1 MIVHIRKGEGNMRK
15 KVVSGLLCA
24 AMAATLIGGCSS
36 KSTQSTQSGSGTTEA
51 TSKGATEEKGAD
63 STEGKVVNIYVWNDE
78 FKARYEDYYASKLPE
93 GYTVNFI
100 TTPSENNAYQNA
112 LDEALLNQADAKADD
127 KVDMF
132 LVEADY
138 ILKYVNSDSTT
149 DLKDI
154 GITDQDM
161 SKQYNY
167 TKEIAQDANGAQ
179 KGISWQGCPGL
190 YIYRRSIAKAVLG
203 TDDPAEVQK
212 AINDWD
218 SFDKTAEKMKE
229 KGYYMVSGFDDTYR
243 TFSNN
248 VSAPWVDG
256 TKVVID
262 PNMEKWVEQTK
273 DYTDKGYNQKTILW
287 AAEWAA
293 GQGPEGKVFGYFMP
307 AWGVDFVMAGNSL
320 EKAEA
325 DGGKQEVGN
334 GCYGDWAATIGP
346 ESYNW
351 GGTWICAANGTDNA
365 DIVAD
370 IMRTICC
377 DDATMKKIVEEKNDF
392 VNNKTV
398 MEELAKSDYKSQF
411 LGGQN
416 PLQMYCDAAEKIDMS
431 KISPYDQGLNE
442 EFQTAMH
449 DYFNGAVDKDTA
461 LKNFYTAITEK
472 YPELKTE

>member
-1 MIVHIRKGEGNMRK
+1 MKK

-24 AMAATLIGGCSS
+24 VMVASLTAGCGAKNTQTQETTKGSATAE
-36 KSTQSTQSGSGTTEA
+36 T
-51 TSKGATEEKGAD
+51 TSKGAEAQKEEPGK
-63 STEGKVVNIYVWNDE
+63 EGKVVNIYVWNDE
-78 FKARYEDYYASKLPE
+78 FKARYEDYYASKLPA
-93 GYTVNFI
+93 GYTVNFV

-112 LDEALLNQADAKADD
+112 LDEALLNQANAKADD

-138 ILKYVNSDSTT
+138 ILKYVNSDSTL
-149 DLKDI
+149 DLKEV
-154 GITDQDM
+154 GITEQDM
-161 SKQYNY
+161 SKQFDY
-167 TKEIAQDANGAQ
+167 TKVIAQDTKGAQ

-190 YIYRRSIAKAVLG
+190 YIYRRSIAKEVLG

-218 SFDKTAEKMKE
+218 TFDKTAAKMKD
-229 KGYYMVSGFDDTYR
+229 KGFYMVSGFDDSYR

-248 VSAPWVDG
+248 VSGPWVNGD
-256 TKVVID
+256 KVVID
-262 PNMEKWVEQTK
+262 PKIEKWIEQTK
-273 DYTDKGYNQKTILW
+273 NYTDKGYNQKTVLW
-287 AAEWAA
+287 AAEWAS

-307 AWGVDFVMAGNSL
+307 AWGVDFTIAKNSL
-320 EKAEA
+320 AKAEA

-334 GCYGDWAATIGP
+334 GSFGDWAATTGP

-351 GGTWICAANGTDNA
+351 GGTWLCAATGTDNA

-370 IMRTICC
+370 IMKTICT

-398 MEELAKSDYKSQF
+398 MEALAKSDYKSNF

-416 PLQMYCDAAEKIDMS
+416 PMQMYYDAAEKIDMS

-442 EFQTAMH
+442 SIQTAMH
-449 DYFNGAVDKDTA
+449 DYFNGTVDKDTA
-461 LKNFYTAITEK
+461 MKNFYTSIKEK

>member
-1 MIVHIRKGEGNMRK
+1 MKK
-15 KVVSGLLCA
+15 KVISGLLCA
-24 AMAATLIGGCSS
+24 VMVASLTAGCSS
-36 KSTQSTQSGSGTTEA
+36 KNTQSQDAGKESAAET
-51 TSKGATEEKGAD
+51 TSKDATAEKGAKGE
-63 STEGKVVNIYVWNDE
+63 EGKVINIYVWNDE
-78 FKARYEDYYASKLPE
+78 FKTRYEDYYASKLPE
-93 GYTVNFI
+93 GYTVNFV

-138 ILKYVNSDSTT
+138 ILKYVNSDSTL
-149 DLKDI
+149 DLKEI
-154 GITDQDM
+154 GITDEDM
-161 SKQYNY
+161 SKQYDY
-167 TKEIAQDANGAQ
+167 TKVIAQDTNGLQ

-190 YIYRRSIAKAVLG
+190 YIYRRSIAKEVLG

-218 SFDKTAEKMKE
+218 SFDKTAAKMKE

-256 TKVVID
+256 DKVVID
-262 PNMEKWVEQTK
+262 PNMEKWIEQTK

-287 AAEWAA
+287 AAEWAS

-307 AWGVDFVMAGNSL
+307 AWGVDFTMAKNSL

-325 DGGKQEVGN
+325 DGGKQEAGN
-334 GCYGDWAATIGP
+334 GSFGDWAATTGP

-351 GGTWICAANGTDNA
+351 GGTWICAAAGTDNA

-370 IMRTICC
+370 IMKTICC
-377 DDATMKKIVEEKNDF
+377 DDDTMKKIVEEKNDF
-392 VNNKTV
+392 VNNKTI
-398 MEELAKSDYKSQF
+398 MEALAKSDYKSAF

-416 PLQMYCDAAEKIDMS
+416 PLQMYCDAAEKVDMS

-442 EFQTAMH
+442 SLQTSMH
-449 DYFNGAVDKDTA
+449 DYFNGTVDKETA
-461 LKNFYTAITEK
+461 MKNFFTSIKEK

>member
-1 MIVHIRKGEGNMRK
+1 MKK
-15 KVVSGLLCA
+15 KVLSGFLCA
-24 AMAATLIGGCSS
+24 AMVVSLAAGCGAKDVES
-36 KSTQSTQSGSGTTEA
+36 QSTGSKDPAQTTEKEA
-51 TSKGATEEKGAD
+51 KKGEE
-63 STEGKVVNIYVWNDE
+63 SEGKVINIYVWNDE
-78 FKARYEDYYASKLPE
+78 FKERFDAYYASKLPKD
-93 GYTVNFI
+93 YTVNFV

-112 LDEALLNQADAKADD
+112 LDEALLNQENAKADD

-138 ILKYVNSDSTT
+138 ILKYVNSDSTM
-149 DLKDI
+149 DLKEL
-154 GITDQDM
+154 GITDEDM
-161 SKQYNY
+161 SKQYDY
-167 TKEIAQDANGAQ
+167 TKVIAQDSNGAQ

-190 YIYRRSIAKAVLG
+190 YIYRRSIAKEVLG

-218 SFDKTAEKMKE
+218 SFDKTAGMMKD

-256 TKVVID
+256 DKVVID
-262 PNMEKWVEQTK
+262 PNMEKWIEQTK
-273 DYTDKGYNQKTILW
+273 NYTDQGYNEKTVLW
-287 AAEWAA
+287 AAEWAS

-307 AWGVDFVMAGNSL
+307 AWGVDFVMAKNSL
-320 EKAEA
+320 AVAEA
-325 DGGKQEVGN
+325 EGGKQEAGN
-334 GCYGDWAATIGP
+334 GSYGDWAATIGP

-351 GGTWICAANGTDNA
+351 GGTWLCAAAGSDNKE
-365 DIVAD
+365 IVAD
-370 IMRTICC
+370 IMKTICT

-398 MEELAKSDYKSQF
+398 MEALAKSDYKSEF

-431 KISPYDQGLNE
+431 MISPYDQGINE
-442 EFQTAMH
+442 SLQISMH
-449 DYFNGAVDKDTA
+449 DYFNGTVDKETA
-461 LKNFYTAITEK
+461 LKNFYTSIKEK
-472 YPELKTE
+472 YPDLKTE

>member
-1 MIVHIRKGEGNMRK
+1 MKK

-24 AMAATLIGGCSS
+24 VMVASLTAGCGAKNTQTQETTKGNATAE
-36 KSTQSTQSGSGTTEA
+36 T
-51 TSKGATEEKGAD
+51 TSKGADAKKEEPGK
-63 STEGKVVNIYVWNDE
+63 EGKVVNIYVWNDE
-78 FKARYEDYYASKLPE
+78 FKARYEDYYASKLPA
-93 GYTVNFI
+93 GYTVNFV

-138 ILKYVNSDSTT
+138 ILKYVNSDSTL
-149 DLKDI
+149 DLKEV
-154 GITDQDM
+154 GITEQDM
-161 SKQYNY
+161 SKQFDY
-167 TKEIAQDANGAQ
+167 TKVIAQDTKGAQ

-190 YIYRRSIAKAVLG
+190 YIYRRSIAKEVLG

-218 SFDKTAEKMKE
+218 SFDKTAAKMKD
-229 KGYYMVSGFDDTYR
+229 KGYYMVSGFDDSYR

-248 VSAPWVDG
+248 VSAPWVNGD
-256 TKVVID
+256 KVVID
-262 PNMEKWVEQTK
+262 PKIEKWIEQTK
-273 DYTDKGYNQKTILW
+273 NYTDKGYNQKTVLW
-287 AAEWAA
+287 AAEWAS
-293 GQGPEGKVFGYFMP
+293 GQGPDSKVFGYFMP
-307 AWGVDFVMAGNSL
+307 AWGVDFVMAKNSL
-320 EKAEA
+320 AKAEA

-334 GCYGDWAATIGP
+334 GTFGDWAATTGP

-351 GGTWICAANGTDNA
+351 GGTWLCAAAGTDNA

-370 IMRTICC
+370 IMKTICT

-392 VNNKTV
+392 ANNKTV
-398 MEELAKSDYKSQF
+398 MQELAKSDYKSQF

-416 PLQMYCDAAEKIDMS
+416 PLQMYYDAAEKIDMS

-442 EFQTAMH
+442 SIQTAMH
-449 DYFNGAVDKDTA
+449 DYFNGTVDKDTA
-461 LKNFYTAITEK
+461 MKNFYTSIKEK

>member
-1 MIVHIRKGEGNMRK
+1 MKK

-24 AMAATLIGGCSS
+24 VMAASLAAGCSS
-36 KSTQSTQSGSGTTEA
+36 KSAQSQDGSKAAETTAKAAEEKTEAQSQSGSE
-51 TSKGATEEKGAD
+51 
-63 STEGKVVNIYVWNDE
+63 EGKVINIYVWNDE
-78 FKARYEDYYASKLPE
+78 FKDRYEDYYASKLPA
-93 GYTVNFI
+93 GYTVNFVM
-100 TTPSENNAYQNA
+100 TPSENNAYQNA
-112 LDEALLNQADAKADD
+112 LDEALLNQNEAKTDD

-138 ILKYVNSDSTT
+138 ILKYVNSDYTL
-149 DLKDI
+149 DLKEI
-154 GITDQDM
+154 GITDEDM
-161 SKQYNY
+161 SKQYDY
-167 TKEIAQDANGAQ
+167 TKVIAQDTNGAQ

-190 YIYRRSIAKAVLG
+190 YIYRRSIAKDVLG

-218 SFDKTAEKMKE
+218 SFDKTAAQMKE
-229 KGYYMVSGFDDTYR
+229 KGYYMVSGYDDTYR

-256 TKVVID
+256 KKVVID
-262 PNMEKWVEQTK
+262 AKLEQWIDQTK
-273 DYTDKGYNQKTILW
+273 AYTEKGYNQNTILW
-287 AAEWAA
+287 AAEWAS

-307 AWGVDFVMAGNSL
+307 AWGVDFVLAKNSL

-325 DGGKQEVGN
+325 DGGKQETGN
-334 GCYGDWAATIGP
+334 GVYGDWAATIGP

-365 DIVAD
+365 DIIAD
-370 IMRTICC
+370 IMKTICS

-392 VNNKTV
+392 VNNKVV
-398 MEELAKSDYKSQF
+398 MEELAKSDYKSAF

-416 PLQMYCDAAEKIDMS
+416 PLQMYCDAADKIDMS

-442 EFQTAMH
+442 SLQTAMH
-449 DYFNGAVDKDTA
+449 DYFDGTVDKDTA
-461 LKNFYTAITEK
+461 FKNFYTSIKEK
-472 YPELKTE
+472 YPDLETE

>member
-1 MIVHIRKGEGNMRK
+1 MRK

-24 AMAATLIGGCSS
+24 AMAASLIGGCSS
-36 KSTQSTQSGSGTTEA
+36 KSTQSTQNGSGTPET
-51 TSKGATEEKGAD
+51 TSKEVAAETGTG

-78 FKARYEDYYASKLPE
+78 FKARYEDYYASKLPA
-93 GYTVNFI
+93 GYTVNFV

-149 DLKDI
+149 DLKGI

-167 TKEIAQDANGAQ
+167 TKVIAQDANGAQ

-212 AINDWD
+212 SINDWD

-256 TKVVID
+256 NKVAID
-262 PNMEKWVEQTK
+262 PNLEKWVEQTK
-273 DYTDKGYNQKTILW
+273 NYTDKGYNQKTILW

-320 EKAEA
+320 ATAEA

-351 GGTWICAANGTDNA
+351 GGTWLCAANGTDNP

-392 VNNKTV
+392 ANNKAV

-416 PLQMYCDAAEKIDMS
+416 PLQMFCDAAEKIDMS

-449 DYFNGAVDKDTA
+449 DYFNGTVDKDTA
-461 LKNFYTAITEK
+461 IKNFHTAITEK

>member
-1 MIVHIRKGEGNMRK
+1 MKK
-15 KVVSGLLCA
+15 KVISGLLCA
-24 AMAATLIGGCSS
+24 VMAASLAAGCSS
-36 KSTQSTQSGSGTTEA
+36 ETTQSQGTGKESAAET
-51 TSKGATEEKGAD
+51 TSKAGAAEKGAKGE
-63 STEGKVVNIYVWNDE
+63 EGKVINIYVWNDE
-78 FKARYEDYYASKLPE
+78 FKTRYEDYYASKLPE
-93 GYTVNFI
+93 GYKVNFV
-100 TTPSENNAYQNA
+100 TTPNENNAYQNA

-138 ILKYVNSDSTT
+138 ILKYVNSDSTL
-149 DLKDI
+149 DLKEI
-154 GITDQDM
+154 GITDEDM
-161 SKQYNY
+161 SKQYEY
-167 TKEIAQDANGAQ
+167 TKVIAQDSNGVQ

-190 YIYRRSIAKAVLG
+190 YIYRRSIAKEVLG

-256 TKVVID
+256 DKIVID
-262 PNMEKWVEQTK
+262 PNMERWIEQTK
-273 DYTDKGYNQKTILW
+273 NYTDKGYNQKTILW
-287 AAEWAA
+287 SAEWAS

-307 AWGVDFVMAGNSL
+307 AWGVDFTMAKNSL
-320 EKAEA
+320 AVAEA
-325 DGGKQEVGN
+325 DGGKQETGN
-334 GCYGDWAATIGP
+334 GSFGDWAATTGP

-351 GGTWICAANGTDNA
+351 GGTWICAAAGTDNA

-370 IMRTICC
+370 IMKTICC
-377 DDATMKKIVEEKNDF
+377 DDDTMKKIVKEKNDF
-392 VNNKTV
+392 VNNKPI
-398 MEELAKSDYKSQF
+398 MEALAKSDYKSAF

-416 PLQMYCDAAEKIDMS
+416 PLQMYCDAAENVDMS
-431 KISPYDQGLNE
+431 KISPYDQGINE
-442 EFQTAMH
+442 SLQTAMH
-449 DYFNGAVDKDTA
+449 DYFNGTVDKETA
-461 LKNFYTAITEK
+461 MKNFFTSVKEK

>member
-1 MIVHIRKGEGNMRK
+1 MKK

-24 AMAATLIGGCSS
+24 AMAVSLIAGCASQSAQSESGG
-36 KSTQSTQSGSGTTEA
+36 GTPETTGKETDA
-51 TSKGATEEKGAD
+51 EKDTASAQG
-63 STEGKVVNIYVWNDE
+63 EVVNIYVWNDE
-78 FKARYEDYYASKLPE
+78 FKERYEDYYASKLPD
-93 GYTVNFI
+93 GYTVNFV

-112 LDEALLNQADAKADD
+112 LDEALLNQDDAAPDE

-138 ILKYVNSDSTT
+138 ILKYVNSDSTL
-149 DLKDI
+149 DLKEL
-154 GITDQDM
+154 GITDEDM
-161 SKQYNY
+161 SKQYDY
-167 TKEIAQDANGAQ
+167 TKVIAQDADGLQ

-190 YIYRRSIAKAVLG
+190 YIYRRSIAKDVLG

-218 SFDKTAEKMKE
+218 SFDQTAEKMKE

-256 TKVVID
+256 DKVIID

-273 DYTDKGYNQKTILW
+273 NYTDKGYNQKTILW
-287 AAEWAA
+287 ASEWAA

-307 AWGVDFVMAGNSL
+307 AWGVDFVMAQNSL
-320 EKAEA
+320 AKAEA
-325 DGGKQEVGN
+325 DGGKQEAGN
-334 GCYGDWAATIGP
+334 GVYGDWAATIGP

-351 GGTWICAANGTDNA
+351 GGTWLCAAKGTDNP

-370 IMRTICC
+370 IMKTICC

-392 VNNKTV
+392 VNNKAV
-398 MEELAKSDYKSQF
+398 MEELAKSDYKSEF

-431 KISPYDQGLNE
+431 RISPYDQGLNE

-449 DYFNGAVDKDTA
+449 DYFNGTVDKDTA
-461 LKNFYTAITEK
+461 IKNFYTAITEK

>member
-1 MIVHIRKGEGNMRK
+1 M
-15 KVVSGLLCA
+15 LCA
-24 AMAATLIGGCSS
+24 AMAASLIGGCSS
-36 KSTQSTQSGSGTTEA
+36 QSTQSTQSGSGTPET
-51 TSKGATEEKGAD
+51 TSKEAAAETGTG

-78 FKARYEDYYASKLPE
+78 FKARYEDYYASKLPA
-93 GYTVNFI
+93 GYTVNFV

-149 DLKDI
+149 DLKGI

-167 TKEIAQDANGAQ
+167 TKVIAQDANGAQ

-212 AINDWD
+212 SINDWD

-256 TKVVID
+256 NKVAID
-262 PNMEKWVEQTK
+262 PNLEKWVEQTK
-273 DYTDKGYNQKTILW
+273 NYTDKGYNQKTILW

-320 EKAEA
+320 ATAEA

-351 GGTWICAANGTDNA
+351 GGTWLCAANGTDNP

-392 VNNKTV
+392 ANNKAV

-416 PLQMYCDAAEKIDMS
+416 PLQMFCDAAEKIDMS

-449 DYFNGAVDKDTA
+449 DYFNGTVDKDTA
-461 LKNFYTAITEK
+461 IKNFHTAITEK

>member
-1 MIVHIRKGEGNMRK
+1 MK
-15 KVVSGLLCA
+15 KKLVSGLFCA
-24 AMAATLIGGCSS
+24 VMIASLTAGCGA
-36 KSTQSTQSGSGTTEA
+36 KSTQTQETGKGSTAET
-51 TSKGATEEKGAD
+51 TSKEAEAKKGEPGK
-63 STEGKVVNIYVWNDE
+63 EGKVINIYVWNDE

-93 GYTVNFI
+93 GYTVNFV

-138 ILKYVNSDSTT
+138 ILKYVNSDSTL
-149 DLKDI
+149 DLKEI

-161 SKQYNY
+161 SKQYDY
-167 TKEIAQDANGAQ
+167 TKVIAQDTKGVQ

-190 YIYRRSIAKAVLG
+190 YIYRRSIAKDVLG

-218 SFDKTAEKMKE
+218 SFDKTAAKMKE

-248 VSAPWVDG
+248 VASPWVNGD
-256 TKVVID
+256 KVVID
-262 PNMEKWVEQTK
+262 PKIDKWIEQTK
-273 DYTDKGYNQKTILW
+273 DYTDKGYNQKTVLW
-287 AAEWAA
+287 AAEWAS
-293 GQGPEGKVFGYFMP
+293 GQGPDSKVFGYFMP
-307 AWGVDFVMAGNSL
+307 AWGVDFVMAKNSL
-320 EKAEA
+320 AKAEA
-325 DGGKQEVGN
+325 DGGKQEAGN
-334 GCYGDWAATIGP
+334 GTFGDWAATIGP

-351 GGTWICAANGTDNA
+351 GGTWLCAAAGTDNA

-370 IMRTICC
+370 IMKTICT
-377 DDATMKKIVEEKNDF
+377 DDATMQKIVEEKNDF

-398 MEELAKSDYKSQF
+398 MEALAKSDYKSAF

-442 EFQTAMH
+442 SIQLAMH
-449 DYFNGAVDKDTA
+449 DYFNGTVDKDTA
-461 LKNFYTAITEK
+461 MKNFYTSIKEK

>member
-1 MIVHIRKGEGNMRK
+1 MKK

-24 AMAATLIGGCSS
+24 VMVASLTAGCGAKNTQTQETTKGSATAE
-36 KSTQSTQSGSGTTEA
+36 T
-51 TSKGATEEKGAD
+51 TSKGADAKKEEPGK
-63 STEGKVVNIYVWNDE
+63 EGKVVNIYVWNDE
-78 FKARYEDYYASKLPE
+78 FKARYEDYYASKLPA
-93 GYTVNFI
+93 GYTVNFV

-138 ILKYVNSDSTT
+138 ILKYVNSDSTL
-149 DLKDI
+149 DLKEV
-154 GITDQDM
+154 GITEQDM
-161 SKQYNY
+161 SKQFDY
-167 TKEIAQDANGAQ
+167 TKVIAQDTKGAQ

-190 YIYRRSIAKAVLG
+190 YIYRRSIAKEVLG

-218 SFDKTAEKMKE
+218 SFDKTAAKMKD
-229 KGYYMVSGFDDTYR
+229 KGYFMVSGFDDSYR

-248 VSAPWVDG
+248 VSGPWVNGD
-256 TKVVID
+256 KVVID
-262 PNMEKWVEQTK
+262 PKIEKWIEQTK
-273 DYTDKGYNQKTILW
+273 NYTDKGYNQKTVLW
-287 AAEWAA
+287 AAEWAS

-307 AWGVDFVMAGNSL
+307 AWGVDFTIAKNSL
-320 EKAEA
+320 AKAEA

-334 GCYGDWAATIGP
+334 GTFGDWAATTGP

-351 GGTWICAANGTDNA
+351 GGTWLCAAAGTDNA

-370 IMRTICC
+370 IMKTICT

-398 MEELAKSDYKSQF
+398 MEALAKSDYKSNF

-416 PLQMYCDAAEKIDMS
+416 PMQMYYDAAEKIDMS

-442 EFQTAMH
+442 SIQTAMH
-449 DYFNGAVDKDTA
+449 DYFNGTVDKDTA
-461 LKNFYTAITEK
+461 MKNFYTSIKEK

>member
-1 MIVHIRKGEGNMRK
+1 MKK

-24 AMAATLIGGCSS
+24 VMVASLTAGCGAKNTQTQETTKGSATAE
-36 KSTQSTQSGSGTTEA
+36 T
-51 TSKGATEEKGAD
+51 TSKGAEAKKEESGK
-63 STEGKVVNIYVWNDE
+63 EGKVINIYVWNDE
-78 FKARYEDYYASKLPE
+78 FKARYEDYYASKLPA
-93 GYTVNFI
+93 GYKVNFV

-138 ILKYVNSDSTT
+138 ILKYVNSDSTL

-154 GITDQDM
+154 GITEKDM
-161 SKQYNY
+161 AKQFDY
-167 TKEIAQDANGAQ
+167 TKVIAQDTKGAQ

-190 YIYRRSIAKAVLG
+190 YIYRRSIAKEVLG

-218 SFDKTAEKMKE
+218 TFDKTAAKMKD
-229 KGYYMVSGFDDTYR
+229 KGFNMVSGFDDSYR

-248 VSAPWVDG
+248 VSAPWVNGD
-256 TKVVID
+256 KVVID
-262 PNMEKWVEQTK
+262 PKIEKWIDQTK
-273 DYTDKGYNQKTILW
+273 NYTDKGYNQKTVLW
-287 AAEWAA
+287 AAEWAS
-293 GQGPEGKVFGYFMP
+293 GQGPDSKVFGYFMP
-307 AWGVDFVMAGNSL
+307 AWGVDFVMAKNSL
-320 EKAEA
+320 AKAVA

-334 GCYGDWAATIGP
+334 GTFGDWAATTGP

-351 GGTWICAANGTDNA
+351 GGTWLCAAAGTDNA

-370 IMRTICC
+370 IMKTICT

-392 VNNKTV
+392 ANNKTV
-398 MEELAKSDYKSQF
+398 MQALAKSDYKSQF

-416 PLQMYCDAAEKIDMS
+416 PLQMFYDAAEKIDMS

-442 EFQTAMH
+442 SIQTAMH
-449 DYFNGAVDKDTA
+449 DYFNGTVDKDTA
-461 LKNFYTAITEK
+461 MKNFYTSIKEK

>member
-1 MIVHIRKGEGNMRK
+1 MKK

-24 AMAATLIGGCSS
+24 VMVASLTAGCGAKNTQTQETTKGNATAE
-36 KSTQSTQSGSGTTEA
+36 T
-51 TSKGATEEKGAD
+51 TSKGADAKKEEPGK
-63 STEGKVVNIYVWNDE
+63 EGKVVNIYVWNDE
-78 FKARYEDYYASKLPE
+78 FKARYEDYYASKLPA
-93 GYTVNFI
+93 GYTVNFV

-138 ILKYVNSDSTT
+138 ILKYVNSDSTL
-149 DLKDI
+149 DLKEV
-154 GITDQDM
+154 GITEQDM
-161 SKQYNY
+161 SKQFDY
-167 TKEIAQDANGAQ
+167 TKVIAQDTKGAQ

-190 YIYRRSIAKAVLG
+190 YIYRRSIAKDVLG

-218 SFDKTAEKMKE
+218 SFDKTAAKMKD
-229 KGYYMVSGFDDTYR
+229 KGYFMVSGFDDSYR

-248 VSAPWVDG
+248 VSGPWVNGD
-256 TKVVID
+256 KVVID
-262 PNMEKWVEQTK
+262 PKIEKWIEQTK
-273 DYTDKGYNQKTILW
+273 NYTDKGYNQKTVLW
-287 AAEWAA
+287 AAEWAS
-293 GQGPEGKVFGYFMP
+293 GQGPDSKVFGYFMP
-307 AWGVDFVMAGNSL
+307 AWGVDFVMAKNSL
-320 EKAEA
+320 AKAEA

-334 GCYGDWAATIGP
+334 GTFGDWAATTGP

-351 GGTWICAANGTDNA
+351 GGTWLCAAAGTDNA

-370 IMRTICC
+370 IMKTICT

-392 VNNKTV
+392 ANNKTV
-398 MEELAKSDYKSQF
+398 MQELAKSDYKSQF

-416 PLQMYCDAAEKIDMS
+416 PLQMFYDAAEKIDMS

-442 EFQTAMH
+442 SIQTAMH
-449 DYFNGAVDKDTA
+449 DYFNGTVDKDTA
-461 LKNFYTAITEK
+461 MKNFYTSIKEK

>member
-1 MIVHIRKGEGNMRK
+1 MRK

-24 AMAATLIGGCSS
+24 AMAASLIGGCSS
-36 KSTQSTQSGSGTTEA
+36 KSTQSTQSGSEAPETTAKEA
-51 TSKGATEEKGAD
+51 ATEKGTGSA
-63 STEGKVVNIYVWNDE
+63 EGKVVNIYVWNDE
-78 FKARYEDYYASKLPE
+78 FKARYEDYYASKLPA
-93 GYTVNFI
+93 GYTVNFV

-138 ILKYVNSDSTT
+138 ILKYVKSDSSL
-149 DLKDI
+149 DLKEI
-154 GITDQDM
+154 GITEQDM

-167 TKEIAQDANGAQ
+167 TKEIAQDSNGAQ

-190 YIYRRSIAKAVLG
+190 YIYRRSIAKDVLG

-212 AINDWD
+212 AIHDWD

-229 KGYYMVSGFDDTYR
+229 KGYFMVSGFDDSYR

-256 TKVVID
+256 NKVVID

-273 DYTDKGYNQKTILW
+273 NYTDKGYNQKTILW

-320 EKAEA
+320 ATAEA

-351 GGTWICAANGTDNA
+351 GGTWLCAANGTDNPE
-365 DIVAD
+365 IVAD

-398 MEELAKSDYKSQF
+398 MEELAKSDYKSAF

-449 DYFNGAVDKDTA
+449 DYFNGTVDKDTA
-461 LKNFYTAITEK
+461 IKNFYTAITEK

>member
-1 MIVHIRKGEGNMRK
+1 MKK
-15 KVVSGLLCA
+15 KVISGLLCA
-24 AMAATLIGGCSS
+24 VMVASLTAGCSS
-36 KSTQSTQSGSGTTEA
+36 KNTQSQDASKESAAET
-51 TSKGATEEKGAD
+51 TSKDATAEKGAKGE
-63 STEGKVVNIYVWNDE
+63 EGKVINIYVWNDE
-78 FKARYEDYYASKLPE
+78 FKTRYEDYYASKLPE
-93 GYTVNFI
+93 GYTVNFV

-138 ILKYVNSDSTT
+138 ILKYVNSDSTL
-149 DLKDI
+149 DLKEI
-154 GITDQDM
+154 GITDEDM
-161 SKQYNY
+161 SKQYDY
-167 TKEIAQDANGAQ
+167 TKVIAQDTNGLQ

-190 YIYRRSIAKAVLG
+190 YIYRRSIAKEVLG

-218 SFDKTAEKMKE
+218 SFDKTAAKMKE

-256 TKVVID
+256 DKVVID
-262 PNMEKWVEQTK
+262 PNMEKWIEQTK

-287 AAEWAA
+287 AAEWAS

-307 AWGVDFVMAGNSL
+307 AWGVDFTMAKNSL

-325 DGGKQEVGN
+325 DGGKQEAGN
-334 GCYGDWAATIGP
+334 GSFGDWAATTGP

-351 GGTWICAANGTDNA
+351 GGTWICAAAGTDNA

-370 IMRTICC
+370 IMKTICC
-377 DDATMKKIVEEKNDF
+377 DDDTMKKIVEEKNDF
-392 VNNKTV
+392 VNNKTI
-398 MEELAKSDYKSQF
+398 MEALAKSDYKSAF

-416 PLQMYCDAAEKIDMS
+416 PLQMYCDAAEKVDMS

-442 EFQTAMH
+442 SLQTSMH
-449 DYFNGAVDKDTA
+449 DYFNGTVDKETA
-461 LKNFYTAITEK
+461 MKNFFTSIKEK

>member
-1 MIVHIRKGEGNMRK
+1 MKK
-15 KVVSGLLCA
+15 KVISGLLCA
-24 AMAATLIGGCSS
+24 VMVASLTAGCSS
-36 KSTQSTQSGSGTTEA
+36 KNTQSQDASKESAAETTGKDVTA
-51 TSKGATEEKGAD
+51 EKGAKGE
-63 STEGKVVNIYVWNDE
+63 EGKVINIYVWNDE
-78 FKARYEDYYASKLPE
+78 FKTRYEDYYASKLPE
-93 GYTVNFI
+93 GYTVNFV

-138 ILKYVNSDSTT
+138 ILKYVNSDSTL
-149 DLKDI
+149 DLKEI
-154 GITDQDM
+154 GITDEDM
-161 SKQYNY
+161 SKQYDY
-167 TKEIAQDANGAQ
+167 TKVIAQDTNGLQ

-190 YIYRRSIAKAVLG
+190 YIYRRSIAKEVLG

-218 SFDKTAEKMKE
+218 SFDKTAAKMKE

-256 TKVVID
+256 DKVVID
-262 PNMEKWVEQTK
+262 PNMEKWIEQTK

-287 AAEWAA
+287 AAEWAS

-307 AWGVDFVMAGNSL
+307 AWGVDFTMAKNSL

-325 DGGKQEVGN
+325 DGGKQEAGN
-334 GCYGDWAATIGP
+334 GSFGDWAATTGP

-351 GGTWICAANGTDNA
+351 GGTWICAAAGTDNA

-370 IMRTICC
+370 IMKTICC
-377 DDATMKKIVEEKNDF
+377 DDDTMKKIVEEKNDF
-392 VNNKTV
+392 VNNKTI
-398 MEELAKSDYKSQF
+398 MEALAKSDYKSAF

-416 PLQMYCDAAEKIDMS
+416 PLQMYCDAAEKVDMS

-442 EFQTAMH
+442 SLQTSMH
-449 DYFNGAVDKDTA
+449 DYFNGTVDKETA
-461 LKNFYTAITEK
+461 MKNFFTSIKEK

>member
-1 MIVHIRKGEGNMRK
+1 MKK

-24 AMAATLIGGCSS
+24 VMVASLTAGCGAKNTQTQETTKGSATAE
-36 KSTQSTQSGSGTTEA
+36 T
-51 TSKGATEEKGAD
+51 TSKGAEAQKEEPGK
-63 STEGKVVNIYVWNDE
+63 EGKVVNIYVWNDE
-78 FKARYEDYYASKLPE
+78 FKARYEDYYASKLPA
-93 GYTVNFI
+93 GYTVNFV

-138 ILKYVNSDSTT
+138 ILKYVNSDSTL
-149 DLKDI
+149 DLKEV
-154 GITDQDM
+154 GVTEQDM
-161 SKQYNY
+161 SKQFDY
-167 TKEIAQDANGAQ
+167 TKVIAQDTKGAQ

-190 YIYRRSIAKAVLG
+190 YIYRRSIAKEVLG

-218 SFDKTAEKMKE
+218 SFDKTAAKMKD

-248 VSAPWVDG
+248 VSAPWVNGD
-256 TKVVID
+256 KVVID
-262 PNMEKWVEQTK
+262 PKIEKWIDQTK
-273 DYTDKGYNQKTILW
+273 NYTDKGYNQKTVLW
-287 AAEWAA
+287 AAEWAS

-307 AWGVDFVMAGNSL
+307 AWGVDFTIAKNSL
-320 EKAEA
+320 AKAEA

-334 GCYGDWAATIGP
+334 GTFGDWAATTGP

-351 GGTWICAANGTDNA
+351 GGTWLCAAAGTDNA

-370 IMRTICC
+370 IMKTICT

-398 MEELAKSDYKSQF
+398 MEALAKSDYKSNF

-416 PLQMYCDAAEKIDMS
+416 PMQMYYDAAEKIDMS

-442 EFQTAMH
+442 SIQTAMH
-449 DYFNGAVDKDTA
+449 DYFNGTVDKDTA
-461 LKNFYTAITEK
+461 MKNFYTSIKEK

>member
-1 MIVHIRKGEGNMRK
+1 MKK

-24 AMAATLIGGCSS
+24 VMVASLTAGCGA
-36 KSTQSTQSGSGTTEA
+36 KSTQTQETTKGSTTET
-51 TSKGATEEKGAD
+51 TSKEAEAKKEEPGK
-63 STEGKVVNIYVWNDE
+63 EGKVINIYVWNDE
-78 FKARYEDYYASKLPE
+78 FKARYEDYYASKLPA
-93 GYTVNFI
+93 GYTVNFV

-138 ILKYVNSDSTT
+138 ILKYVNSDSTL
-149 DLKDI
+149 DLKEI

-161 SKQYNY
+161 SKQYDY
-167 TKEIAQDANGAQ
+167 TKVIAQDTKGAQ

-190 YIYRRSIAKAVLG
+190 YIYRRSIAKDVLG

-218 SFDKTAEKMKE
+218 SFDKTAAKMKD

-248 VSAPWVDG
+248 VSSPWVNGD
-256 TKVVID
+256 KVVID
-262 PNMEKWVEQTK
+262 PKIEKWIEQTK
-273 DYTDKGYNQKTILW
+273 NYTDKGYNQKTVLW
-287 AAEWAA
+287 AAEWAS
-293 GQGPEGKVFGYFMP
+293 GQGPDSKVFGYFMP
-307 AWGVDFVMAGNSL
+307 AWGVDFVMAKNSL
-320 EKAEA
+320 AKAEA
-325 DGGKQEVGN
+325 DGGKQEAGN
-334 GCYGDWAATIGP
+334 GTFGDWAATIGP

-351 GGTWICAANGTDNA
+351 GGTWLCAAAGTDNA

-370 IMRTICC
+370 IMKTICT

-398 MEELAKSDYKSQF
+398 MEALAKSDYKSEF

-442 EFQTAMH
+442 SIQTAMH
-449 DYFNGAVDKDTA
+449 DYFNGTVDKDTA
-461 LKNFYTAITEK
+461 MKNFYTSLKEK

>member
-1 MIVHIRKGEGNMRK
+1 MKK
-15 KVVSGLLCA
+15 KVLSGLLCA
-24 AMAATLIGGCSS
+24 AMAASLVSGCSS
-36 KSTQSTQSGSGTTEA
+36 GAKSESASAAPETTAAGTETAE
-51 TSKGATEEKGAD
+51 TTGAAAVE
-63 STEGKVVNIYVWNDE
+63 STEGKVINIYVWNDE
-78 FKARYEDYYASKLPE
+78 FKARYEDYYSSKLPA
-93 GYTVNFI
+93 GYTVNFV

-112 LDEALLNQADAKADD
+112 LDEALLNQDSAAADD

-138 ILKYVNSDSTT
+138 ILKYVNSDATL

-161 SKQYNY
+161 SKQYDY
-167 TKEIAQDANGAQ
+167 TKVIAQDASGAQ

-190 YIYRRSIAKAVLG
+190 YIYRRSIAKDVLG

-212 AINDWD
+212 SINDWD
-218 SFDKTAEKMKE
+218 SFNKTAALMKE

-256 TKVVID
+256 NKIVID
-262 PNMEKWVEQTK
+262 PKMEKWVEQTK
-273 DYTDKGYNQKTILW
+273 EYTDKGYNQKTILW
-287 AAEWAA
+287 ASEWAA

-320 EKAEA
+320 AKAEA

-334 GCYGDWAATIGP
+334 GCYGDWAATTGP

-351 GGTWICAANGTDNA
+351 GGTWLCAAKGTDNPQ
-365 DIVAD
+365 IVAD
-370 IMRTICC
+370 IMKTICC

-392 VNNKTV
+392 ANNKTV
-398 MEELAKSDYKSQF
+398 MEELAKSDYKSAF

-449 DYFNGAVDKDTA
+449 DYFNGTVDKDTA
-461 LKNFYTAITEK
+461 LKNFYTAVSEK
-472 YPELKTE
+472 YPELQAE

>member
-1 MIVHIRKGEGNMRK
+1 MKK

-24 AMAATLIGGCSS
+24 VMVASLTAGCGA
-36 KSTQSTQSGSGTTEA
+36 KSTQTQETTKGGTTET
-51 TSKGATEEKGAD
+51 TSKEAEAKAEEPGK
-63 STEGKVVNIYVWNDE
+63 EGKVINIYVWNDE
-78 FKARYEDYYASKLPE
+78 FKARYEDYYASKLPA
-93 GYTVNFI
+93 GYTVNFV

-138 ILKYVNSDSTT
+138 ILKYVNSDSTL
-149 DLKDI
+149 DLKEI

-161 SKQYNY
+161 SKQYDY
-167 TKEIAQDANGAQ
+167 TKVIAQDTKGAQ

-190 YIYRRSIAKAVLG
+190 YIYRRSIAKDVLG

-218 SFDKTAEKMKE
+218 SFDKTAAKMKD

-248 VSAPWVDG
+248 VSSPWVNGD
-256 TKVVID
+256 KVVID
-262 PNMEKWVEQTK
+262 PKIEKWIEQTK
-273 DYTDKGYNQKTILW
+273 NYTDKGYNQKTVLW
-287 AAEWAA
+287 AAEWAS
-293 GQGPEGKVFGYFMP
+293 GQGPDSKVFGYFMP
-307 AWGVDFVMAGNSL
+307 AWGVDFVMAKNSL
-320 EKAEA
+320 AKAEA
-325 DGGKQEVGN
+325 DGGKQEAGN
-334 GCYGDWAATIGP
+334 GTFGDWAATIGP

-351 GGTWICAANGTDNA
+351 GGTWLCAAAGTDNA

-370 IMRTICC
+370 IMKTICT

-398 MEELAKSDYKSQF
+398 MEALAKSDYKSEF

-442 EFQTAMH
+442 SIQTAMH
-449 DYFNGAVDKDTA
+449 DYFNGTVDKDTA
-461 LKNFYTAITEK
+461 MKNFYTSLKEK

>member
-1 MIVHIRKGEGNMRK
+1 MKK

-24 AMAATLIGGCSS
+24 VMVASLTAGCGAKNTQTQETTKGNATAE
-36 KSTQSTQSGSGTTEA
+36 T
-51 TSKGATEEKGAD
+51 TSKGADAKKEEPGK
-63 STEGKVVNIYVWNDE
+63 EGKVVNIYVWNDE
-78 FKARYEDYYASKLPE
+78 FKARYEDYYASKLPA
-93 GYTVNFI
+93 GYTVNFV

-138 ILKYVNSDSTT
+138 ILKYVNSDSTL
-149 DLKDI
+149 DLKEV
-154 GITDQDM
+154 GITEQDM
-161 SKQYNY
+161 SKQFDY
-167 TKEIAQDANGAQ
+167 TKVIAQDTKGAQ

-190 YIYRRSIAKAVLG
+190 YIYRRSIAKEVLG

-218 SFDKTAEKMKE
+218 SFDKTAAKMKD
-229 KGYYMVSGFDDTYR
+229 KGYYMVSGFDDSYR

-248 VSAPWVDG
+248 VSAPWVNVD
-256 TKVVID
+256 KVVID
-262 PNMEKWVEQTK
+262 PKIEKWIEQTK
-273 DYTDKGYNQKTILW
+273 NYTDKGYNQKTVLW
-287 AAEWAA
+287 AAEWAS
-293 GQGPEGKVFGYFMP
+293 GQGPDSKVFGYFMP
-307 AWGVDFVMAGNSL
+307 AWGVDFVMAKNSL
-320 EKAEA
+320 AKAEA

-334 GCYGDWAATIGP
+334 GTFGDWAATTGP

-351 GGTWICAANGTDNA
+351 GGTWLCAAAGTDNA

-370 IMRTICC
+370 IMKTICT

-392 VNNKTV
+392 ANNKTV
-398 MEELAKSDYKSQF
+398 MQELAKSDYKSQF

-416 PLQMYCDAAEKIDMS
+416 PLQMYYDAAEKIDMS

-442 EFQTAMH
+442 SIQTAMH
-449 DYFNGAVDKDTA
+449 DYFNGTVDKDTA
-461 LKNFYTAITEK
+461 MKNFYTSIKEK

>member
-1 MIVHIRKGEGNMRK
+1 
-15 KVVSGLLCA
+15 
-24 AMAATLIGGCSS
+24 
-36 KSTQSTQSGSGTTEA
+36 
-51 TSKGATEEKGAD
+51 
-63 STEGKVVNIYVWNDE
+63 
-78 FKARYEDYYASKLPE
+78 
-93 GYTVNFI
+93 
-100 TTPSENNAYQNA
+100 
-112 LDEALLNQADAKADD
+112 
-127 KVDMF
+127 
-132 LVEADY
+132 
-138 ILKYVNSDSTT
+138 
-149 DLKDI
+149 
-154 GITDQDM
+154 
-161 SKQYNY
+161 
-167 TKEIAQDANGAQ
+167 
-179 KGISWQGCPGL
+179 
-190 YIYRRSIAKAVLG
+190 
-203 TDDPAEVQK
+203 
-212 AINDWD
+212 
-218 SFDKTAEKMKE
+218 
-229 KGYYMVSGFDDTYR
+229 
-243 TFSNN
+243 
-248 VSAPWVDG
+248 
-256 TKVVID
+256 
-262 PNMEKWVEQTK
+262 VEQTK

-351 GGTWICAANGTDNA
+351 GGTWICAANGTDNG

-416 PLQMYCDAAEKIDMS
+416 PLQMYCDAAAKIDMS

-449 DYFNGAVDKDTA
+449 DYFNGKVSGFKDRIVA
-461 LKNFYTAITEK
+461 SCRAESIPPCIIQEVFQW
-472 YPELKTE
+472 

>member
-1 MIVHIRKGEGNMRK
+1 MKK

-24 AMAATLIGGCSS
+24 AMVASLTAGCGS
-36 KSTQSTQSGSGTTEA
+36 KNTQSQD
-51 TSKGATEEKGAD
+51 TSKGNTAETTSKETTADKGEQGEA
-63 STEGKVVNIYVWNDE
+63 GKVINIYVWNDE

-93 GYTVNFI
+93 GYKVNFV

-138 ILKYVNSDSTT
+138 ILKYVNSDSTL
-149 DLKDI
+149 DLKEI

-161 SKQYNY
+161 SKQYDY
-167 TKEIAQDANGAQ
+167 TKVIAQDSKGLQ

-190 YIYRRSIAKAVLG
+190 YIYRRSLAKEVLG
-203 TDDPAEVQK
+203 TDDPVEVQK

-256 TKVVID
+256 DKVVLD
-262 PNMEKWVEQTK
+262 PNMEKWIEQTK
-273 DYTDKGYNQKTILW
+273 NYTDKGYNQKTILW
-287 AAEWAA
+287 AAEWAS

-307 AWGVDFVMAGNSL
+307 AWGVDFTIAKNSL
-320 EKAEA
+320 AKAEA
-325 DGGKQEVGN
+325 DGGKQEAGN
-334 GCYGDWAATIGP
+334 GSFGDWAATTGP

-351 GGTWICAANGTDNA
+351 GGTWLCAANGTDNA

-370 IMRTICC
+370 IMKTICC
-377 DDATMKKIVEEKNDF
+377 DDDTMKKIVEEKNDF
-392 VNNKTV
+392 VNNKTI
-398 MEELAKSDYKSQF
+398 MEALAKSDYKSAF

-416 PLQMYCDAAEKIDMS
+416 PLQMYCDAAEKVDMS

-442 EFQTAMH
+442 SLQTAMH
-449 DYFNGAVDKDTA
+449 DYFNGTVDKETA
-461 LKNFYTAITEK
+461 MKNFYTAIKEK

>member
-1 MIVHIRKGEGNMRK
+1 MKK
-15 KVVSGLLCA
+15 KVLSGLLCA
-24 AMAATLIGGCSS
+24 AMAASLVTGCSTGA
-36 KSTQSTQSGSGTTEA
+36 KSGAGAAPETTAAGTTAAAAETTA
-51 TSKGATEEKGAD
+51 AAAAD
-63 STEGKVVNIYVWNDE
+63 STEGKVINIYVWNDE
-78 FKARYEDYYASKLPE
+78 FKTRFEDYYSSKLPA
-93 GYTVNFI
+93 GYTVNFV

-112 LDEALLNQADAKADD
+112 LDEALLNQESAAADD
-127 KVDMF
+127 KVDLF

-138 ILKYVNSDSTT
+138 ILKYVNSDATL

-161 SKQYNY
+161 SKQYDY
-167 TKEIAQDANGAQ
+167 TKVIAQDASGAQ

-190 YIYRRSIAKAVLG
+190 NIYRRSMAKEVLG

-212 AINDWD
+212 SINDWD
-218 SFDKTAEKMKE
+218 SFNKTAALMKE

-256 TKVVID
+256 TKIVID
-262 PNMEKWVEQTK
+262 PKMEKWIEQTK

-287 AAEWAA
+287 ASEWAA

-307 AWGVDFVMAGNSL
+307 AWGVDFVMAKNSL
-320 EKAEA
+320 AKAEA

-334 GCYGDWAATIGP
+334 GCYGDWGATTGP

-351 GGTWICAANGTDNA
+351 GGTWLCAANGTDNPQ
-365 DIVAD
+365 IVAD
-370 IMRTICC
+370 IMKTICC

-398 MEELAKSDYKSQF
+398 MGELAKSDYKSAF

-442 EFQTAMH
+442 ELQTAMH
-449 DYFNGAVDKDTA
+449 DYFNGTVDKDTA
-461 LKNFYTAITEK
+461 LKNFYTAVSEK
-472 YPELKTE
+472 YPELKAE

>member
-1 MIVHIRKGEGNMRK
+1 MRK

-24 AMAATLIGGCSS
+24 AMAASLIGGCSS
-36 KSTQSTQSGSGTTEA
+36 QSTQSTQSGSGTPET
-51 TSKGATEEKGAD
+51 TSKEAAAETGTG

-78 FKARYEDYYASKLPE
+78 FKARYEDYYASKLPA
-93 GYTVNFI
+93 GYTVNFV

-149 DLKDI
+149 DLKGI

-167 TKEIAQDANGAQ
+167 TKVIAQDANGAQ

-212 AINDWD
+212 SINDWD

-256 TKVVID
+256 NKVAID
-262 PNMEKWVEQTK
+262 PNLEKWVEQTK
-273 DYTDKGYNQKTILW
+273 NYTDKGYNQKTILW

-320 EKAEA
+320 ATAEA

-351 GGTWICAANGTDNA
+351 GGTWLCAANGTDNP

-392 VNNKTV
+392 ANNKAV

-416 PLQMYCDAAEKIDMS
+416 PLQMFCDAAEKIDMS

-449 DYFNGAVDKDTA
+449 DYFNGTVDKDTA
-461 LKNFYTAITEK
+461 IKNFHTAITEK

>member
-1 MIVHIRKGEGNMRK
+1 MKK

-24 AMAATLIGGCSS
+24 VMVASLTAGCGAKNTQTQETTKGSATAE
-36 KSTQSTQSGSGTTEA
+36 T
-51 TSKGATEEKGAD
+51 TSKGAEAQKEEPGK
-63 STEGKVVNIYVWNDE
+63 EGKVVNIYVWNDE
-78 FKARYEDYYASKLPE
+78 FKARYEDYYASKLPA
-93 GYTVNFI
+93 GYTVNFV

-138 ILKYVNSDSTT
+138 ILKYVNSDSTL
-149 DLKDI
+149 DLKEV
-154 GITDQDM
+154 GVTEQDM
-161 SKQYNY
+161 SKQYDY
-167 TKEIAQDANGAQ
+167 TKVIAQDTKGVQ

-190 YIYRRSIAKAVLG
+190 YIYRRSIAKEVLG

-218 SFDKTAEKMKE
+218 TFDKTAAKMKD
-229 KGYYMVSGFDDTYR
+229 KGFYMVSGFDDSYR

-248 VSAPWVDG
+248 VSAPWVNGD
-256 TKVVID
+256 KVVID
-262 PNMEKWVEQTK
+262 PKIEKWIEQTK
-273 DYTDKGYNQKTILW
+273 NYTDKGYNQKTVLW
-287 AAEWAA
+287 AAEWAS
-293 GQGPEGKVFGYFMP
+293 GQGPESKVFGYFMP
-307 AWGVDFVMAGNSL
+307 AWGVDFVMAKNSL
-320 EKAEA
+320 AKAEA
-325 DGGKQEVGN
+325 DGGKQEAGN
-334 GCYGDWAATIGP
+334 GTFGDWAATTGP

-351 GGTWICAANGTDNA
+351 GGTWLCAAAGTDNA

-370 IMRTICC
+370 IMKTICT

-398 MEELAKSDYKSQF
+398 MEALAKSDYKSQF

-442 EFQTAMH
+442 SIQTAMH
-449 DYFNGAVDKDTA
+449 DYFNGTVDKDTA
-461 LKNFYTAITEK
+461 MKNFYTSIKEK

>member
-1 MIVHIRKGEGNMRK
+1 MKK

-24 AMAATLIGGCSS
+24 VMVASLTAGCGAKNTQTQETTKGSATAE
-36 KSTQSTQSGSGTTEA
+36 T
-51 TSKGATEEKGAD
+51 TSKGAEAQKEEPGK
-63 STEGKVVNIYVWNDE
+63 EGKVVNIYVWNDE
-78 FKARYEDYYASKLPE
+78 FKARYEDYYASKLPA
-93 GYTVNFI
+93 GYTVNFV

-138 ILKYVNSDSTT
+138 ILKYVNSDSTL
-149 DLKDI
+149 DLKEV
-154 GITDQDM
+154 GITEQDM
-161 SKQYNY
+161 SKQFDY
-167 TKEIAQDANGAQ
+167 TKVIAQDTKGAQ

-190 YIYRRSIAKAVLG
+190 YIYRRSIAKEVLG

-218 SFDKTAEKMKE
+218 SFDKTAAKMKD
-229 KGYYMVSGFDDTYR
+229 KGFYMVSGFDDSYR

-248 VSAPWVDG
+248 VSSPWVNGD
-256 TKVVID
+256 KVVID
-262 PNMEKWVEQTK
+262 PKIEKWIEQTK
-273 DYTDKGYNQKTILW
+273 NYTDKGYNQKTVLW
-287 AAEWAA
+287 AAEWAS
-293 GQGPEGKVFGYFMP
+293 GQGPDSKVFGYFMP
-307 AWGVDFVMAGNSL
+307 AWGVDFVMAKNSL
-320 EKAEA
+320 AKAEA

-334 GCYGDWAATIGP
+334 GTFGDWAATTGP

-351 GGTWICAANGTDNA
+351 GGTWLCAAAGTDNA

-370 IMRTICC
+370 IMKTICT

-392 VNNKTV
+392 ANNKTV
-398 MEELAKSDYKSQF
+398 MQALAKSDYKSQF

-416 PLQMYCDAAEKIDMS
+416 PLQMYYDAAEKIDMS

-442 EFQTAMH
+442 SIQTAMH
-449 DYFNGAVDKDTA
+449 DYFNGTVDKDTA
-461 LKNFYTAITEK
+461 MKNFYTSIKEK

>member
-1 MIVHIRKGEGNMRK
+1 MKK
-15 KVVSGLLCA
+15 KVASGLLCA
-24 AMAATLIGGCSS
+24 AMAVSLLAGCGS
-36 KSTQSTQSGSGTTEA
+36 QSAQSESGSKALE
-51 TSKGATEEKGAD
+51 
-63 STEGKVVNIYVWNDE
+63 STEKQAESEKETGSSQGKVVNIYVWNDE
-78 FKARYEDYYASKLPE
+78 FKDRYEDYYASKLPD
-93 GYTVNFI
+93 GYTVNFV

-112 LDEALLNQADAKADD
+112 LDEALLNQADAAPDE

-138 ILKYVNSDSTT
+138 ILKYVNSDSTL
-149 DLKDI
+149 DLKEI
-154 GITDQDM
+154 GITDEDM
-161 SKQYNY
+161 SKQYEY
-167 TKEIAQDANGAQ
+167 TKVIAQDSNGLQ

-190 YIYRRSIAKAVLG
+190 YIYRRSIAKEVLG

-212 AINDWD
+212 VIGDWD
-218 SFDKTAEKMKE
+218 SFDKTAETMKA

-248 VSAPWVDG
+248 VSNPWVDG
-256 TKVVID
+256 DKVIID

-273 DYTDKGYNQKTILW
+273 NYTDKGYNQKTILW

-293 GQGPEGKVFGYFMP
+293 GQGPEGQVFGYFMP
-307 AWGVDFVMAGNSL
+307 AWGVDFVMAKNSL
-320 EKAEA
+320 AVAEA

-334 GCYGDWAATIGP
+334 GVYGDWAATIGP

-351 GGTWICAANGTDNA
+351 GGTWLCAADGTDNP

-392 VNNKTV
+392 ANNKAV
-398 MEELAKSDYKSQF
+398 MEEMAKSGYKSEF

-416 PLQMYCDAAEKIDMS
+416 PLQMFCDAADKIDMS

-449 DYFNGAVDKDTA
+449 DYFNGTVDKDTA
-461 LKNFYTAITEK
+461 VKNFYTAIKEK